1 LNCQD
6 TLRTASGRFIGGVFK
21 RAGFSAGLP
30 HNTFV
35 AVLRFHLQVNFIK
48 TGSGRLSAAD
58 VRSEIRCKLANRLD
72 ARGSDGRAIATNH
85 PQFPSCPFRP
95 EPVLAIQ
102 NYQHAHAS
110 FEINT

>member
-1 LNCQD
+1 M
-6 TLRTASGRFIGGVFK
+6 FIGGVFK

-35 AVLRFHLQVNFIK
+35 AVLRFNLQVNFIK
-48 TGSGRLSAAD
+48 TGSGQLSAAD

-95 EPVLAIQ
+95 EPVLVIQ